1 MSYCDHIRFETFPVH
16 EAAESARRFFGDSID
31 PDNYMKR
38 VLGNDTSYSWSDYSS
53 HVGKAMLPWI
63 TFFAVALLVWILSFV
78 FIVIRTCCCRRKAG
92 RGGLGI
98 CVLLTL
104 ALCLA
109 VMGLGTACLV
119 FTDMLY
125 QGIQQSECA
134 AYRVTSNVQDG
145 NIDQGGT
152 FIGLS
157 NATIQ
162 LAALPA
168 ALADYDTNTDN
179 NWSNTDWLT
188 TDPTTIEAYI
198 TTYQS
203 SFEGTLLLPNP
214 NSEVGGTIPTIYGQ
228 NFITACQAMSSN
240 FATTI
245 GLVDTALNTMKGTSE
260 QSKSDVKDLVNSVD
274 SAESSLQGFYDGVK
288 KMHSNVD
295 KWFLDN
301 SDNVQSGWAGLL
313 LGFTYLIISAML
325 CFLLISCLLAT
336 GNQGKGRCFYLM
348 WLLFGISAIGGAALA
363 MLFVGT
369 SIIMKDACGVTDNLS
384 TTAGLQEYSYLIP
397 SKAEEFLNVCF
408 NTGGDVAAYLGISKD
423 IANFD
428 QQLTE
433 VNQLL
438 QKLNAVDL
446 TTFPGVVSNQQ
457 YVNYIQ
463 ASDFTTNYDAVVPA
477 PAPSTFLATLNL
489 WTNSEAAGS
498 LQVTVI

>member
-1 MSYCDHIRFETFPVH
+1 MSYCDHIRFETFAVH
-16 EAAESARRFFGDSID
+16 DAAESARHFFGDNID

-38 VLGNDTSYSWSDYSS
+38 VLRNDTSYSWSDYSS

-63 TFFAVALLVWILSFV
+63 TFFAVALLVWILTFV
-78 FIVIRTCCCRRKAG
+78 FIVIRTCCCRRKTG
-92 RGGLGI
+92 NGGHGI

-157 NATIQ
+157 TSITQ

-168 ALADYDTNTDN
+168 ALANYDTDTDN

-188 TDPTTIEAYI
+188 TDPETVGGYI
-198 TTYQS
+198 ATYHTN
-203 SFEGTLLLPNP
+203 FAGTLSLPNP
-214 NSEVGGTIPTIYGQ
+214 NPEVGGTIPTIYGQ
-228 NFITACQAMSSN
+228 NFDTACQAMASDFTN
-240 FATTI
+240 TI
-245 GLVDTALNTMKGTSE
+245 GLVDTSLNQMKTSSE
-260 QSKSDVKDLVNSVD
+260 QSKSDVGELVNSVD
-274 SAESSLQGFYDGVK
+274 SAESSLQDFNDGVK

-301 SDNVQSGWAGLL
+301 SDNVQSGWVGLL

-348 WLLFGISAIGGAALA
+348 WLLLGISAIGGAALA
-363 MLFVGT
+363 MLLVGS
-369 SIIMKDACGVTDNLS
+369 SIIMKDACGITDNLS
-384 TTAGLQEYSYLIP
+384 TTEGLQEYSYLIP
-397 SKAEEFLNVCF
+397 SKAEEFLNICF
-408 NTGGDVAAYLGISKD
+408 NTGGDVAAYLGISDD
-423 IANFD
+423 IASFE
-428 QQLTE
+428 E
-433 VNQLL
+433 VLSAGNLLL
-438 QKLNAVDL
+438 QELNTIDL
-446 TTFPGVVSNQQ
+446 TTFPGLVSNQQ
-457 YVNYIQ
+457 YVNCM
-463 ASDFTTNYDAVVPA
+463 
-477 PAPSTFLATLNL
+477 
-489 WTNSEAAGS
+489 
-498 LQVTVI
+498 